1 MKKESSKREAIEL
14 INKAYNLVEEGKLKK
29 AKRLLESGLDICD
42 EIADGHNELGVVYC
56 LLGDFLPAYHHALRA
71 IELDPTNPK
80 YHNSLAFALMSM
92 GRIDDALVS
101 ARCAIELDPNYASA
115 HNLVSKILKM
125 KGVPEEASYHEGKA
139 RKIYARTGMRS
150 NGHNLKEGDLE
161 RFFTKRET
169 IKKMKKIPKLLEEVL
184 NDEDF
189 RTAIRKDMRK
199 THLVDYKQM
208 WRLGVITPDIDI
220 VVLRRGDVHFDSI
233 VDKARHFGQIPLK
246 KKAILYKPTFLGTPQ
261 NITITGGDI
270 KSPTPV
276 YPLWSYIF
284 DTKIKKGESTS
295 IRDIKVR
302 GMSLPEFLK
311 KQEFPLKESY
321 DDGDP
326 LTTERGGII
335 VDDRGTLTIFHPSY
349 FVQRSLIDD
358 EGNLIYLG
366 LDEGT
371 DKRTNFAVEMKPSVN
386 PKLAKE
392 ISSRGYKPILRY
404 HSFPY
409 KSDMMLPI
417 IDTPRSSSKWSDLV
431 IDPRGKARLFVAK
444 DKKLDEWDEMMNK
457 LKDLFIE
464 EVAKKEYHLL
474 ELTKDEAHLK
484 EYLSKKE
491 VILRDY
497 FIIED
502 LGSF

>member
-1 MKKESSKREAIEL
+1 
-14 INKAYNLVEEGKLKK
+14 
-29 AKRLLESGLDICD
+29 
-42 EIADGHNELGVVYC
+42 
-56 LLGDFLPAYHHALRA
+56 
-71 IELDPTNPK
+71 
-80 YHNSLAFALMSM
+80 
-92 GRIDDALVS
+92 
-101 ARCAIELDPNYASA
+101 
-115 HNLVSKILKM
+115 
-125 KGVPEEASYHEGKA
+125 
-139 RKIYARTGMRS
+139 MRS
-150 NGHNLKEGDLE
+150 NGHKLKEGDIE
-161 RFFTKRET
+161 RFFYKERNN
-169 IKKMKKIPKLLEEVL
+169 KKMKKIPKLLEEVL

-189 RTAIRKDMRK
+189 RTAIRNDMRK

-220 VVLRRGDVHFDSI
+220 VVPKEAH
-233 VDKARHFGQIPLK
+233 HFGQVHLK
-246 KKAILYKPTFLGTPQ
+246 KTTILYQPTFLGTPQ

-270 KSPTPV
+270 KSPVPV
-276 YPLWSYIF
+276 YPLWSYTL
-284 DTKIKKGESTS
+284 DTKIKKGESIS

-302 GMSLPEFLK
+302 GMSLPKVLK
-311 KQEFPLKESY
+311 KQGFPLKESY

-349 FVQRSLIDD
+349 FVQRSLIDN

-371 DKRTNFAVEMKPSVN
+371 DKRTNFAVEMKPSIT

-409 KSDMMLPI
+409 ESDMMLPI
-417 IDTPRSSSKWSDLV
+417 IDTPISSSKWSDLV
-431 IDPRGKARLFVAK
+431 IDLRGKARLFVAK
-444 DKKLDEWDEMMNK
+444 DKKLDERDEMMNK
-457 LKDLFIE
+457 LEDLFIE

-474 ELTKDEAHLK
+474 ELTKDEAHLN

-491 VILRDY
+491 AILRDY